1 MILEHIDSP
10 DDLRSLTPE
19 ELEILSAEIRAF
31 IVDAVT
37 ATGGHLGSNLGVVEL
52 TLALHRTFDSPRDVL
67 LWDTGHQAY
76 VHKLVT
82 GRRQSFPQ
90 LRQAHGLSGYPNRTE
105 SEHDWVENSHAS
117 TILSYAHGLASAF
130 ELQGS
135 PRRVVAVVGDGA
147 LTGGMA
153 YEALNNLGHS
163 GTPVVIVL
171 NDNGRSYAPTISRL
185 SLGLTHLRLNPAYV
199 QARQRIRHLIRELPG
214 VGDLAYSG
222 VHGLTSALREVVTPH
237 TFFEALGIR
246 YAGPIDGH
254 DIAGVEQALA
264 NASEWPGPIVVHVMT
279 KKGRGYAPA
288 EEDDIQRLHDVKVA
302 VVAAAEVAAEMGVE
316 LKVDETAGSAG
327 GVGAGVGAAAGGI
340 DAELPVTTF
349 TDAFTRSLLRQ
360 AEADPRIVAITAAMP
375 GPTGLLPFQA
385 RFPDRFVDVGIAE
398 QHAVTAAAGMAMAGM
413 RPVVAV
419 YSTFFS
425 RAFDQANLDVG
436 LHRLPVVLV
445 LDRAGITGDDGP
457 SHHGVLDMALGLSI
471 PGMTVFAPSS
481 AGEVEVMLAEALA
494 IDGPSMI
501 RFPKTP
507 APPVAP
513 GTVGPVGT
521 GLHARCVRSG
531 DGSVCILGVGKLVTA
546 AEEACRLLADEGI
559 DATLWDVRVV
569 SNPDPLMLADAARHA
584 VVITAEDGVRQGGAG
599 MFVADALR
607 ESCPSGA
614 APPVISLGIP
624 RSYIPQDKPDRILAH
639 LGLDAAGI
647 ARSVRAAVGI
657 GPGGAD
663 IGTAPGSAVP
673 AARPRPLG
681 APRPAT
687 MSAQETTD

>member
-10 DDLRSLTPE
+10 ADLRSLTPE
-19 ELEILSAEIRAF
+19 ELVTLSSEIRGF

-82 GRRQSFPQ
+82 GRRDSFPQ
-90 LRQAHGLSGYPNRTE
+90 LRQANGLSGYPNRTE

-130 ELQGS
+130 QLQGS
-135 PRRVVAVVGDGA
+135 QRRVVAVVGDGA

-171 NDNGRSYAPTISRL
+171 NDNGRSYAPTVSRL
-185 SLGLTHLRLNPAYV
+185 SLRMTHLRLNPSYI
-199 QARQRIRHLIRELPG
+199 QARQRIRHIIRELPG

-264 NASEWPGPIVVHVMT
+264 NASEWPGPIVIHVVT
-279 KKGRGYAPA
+279 QKGRGYAPA
-288 EEDDIQRLHDVKVA
+288 EEDDVQRLHDVKVA
-302 VVAAAEVAAEMGVE
+302 VASTDVRPAEAGPSAATDGGGDQGADPEVPEDDLGVA
-316 LKVDETAGSAG
+316 
-327 GVGAGVGAAAGGI
+327 
-340 DAELPVTTF
+340 AELPVTTF
-349 TDAFTRSLLRQ
+349 TDAFTRSLLRH
-360 AEADPRIVAITAAMP
+360 AEADPRIVAVTAAMP

-419 YSTFFS
+419 YSTFVS

-436 LHRLPVVLV
+436 LHGVPVVLV

-457 SHHGVLDMALGLSI
+457 SHHGVLDMALGLAI

-481 AGEVEVMLAEALA
+481 APEVEVMLAEALTL
-494 IDGPSMI
+494 DGPSMI

-507 APPVAP
+507 APWVPP
-513 GTVGPVGT
+513 GTVGT
-521 GLHARCVRSG
+521 GLHARKVRTG
-531 DGSVCILGVGKLVTA
+531 DGSVCVLAVGKMVTA
-546 AEEACRLLADEGI
+546 AEEAARQLEAEGI
-559 DATLWDVRVV
+559 DLTVWDVRVV
-569 SNPDPLMLADAARHA
+569 SDPDPAMLADAGGHA

-599 MFVADALR
+599 MFIADALR
-607 ESCPSGA
+607 ASCPQGS
-614 APPVISLGIP
+614 APPIISLGIP
-624 RSYIPQDKPDRILAH
+624 RAFIPQDKPDRILAR
-639 LGLDAAGI
+639 LGLDGAGL
-647 ARSVRAAVGI
+647 ARSAREALG
-657 GPGGAD
+657 
-663 IGTAPGSAVP
+663 
-673 AARPRPLG
+673 ARPEAVTEEAGSQDSPILP
-681 APRPAT
+681 ASLPAT
-687 MSAQETTD
+687 LTARDTTD

>member
-10 DDLRSLTPE
+10 ADLRSLTPE
-19 ELEILSAEIRAF
+19 ELATLSSEIRRF

-82 GRRQSFPQ
+82 GRRDSFPQ
-90 LRQAHGLSGYPNRTE
+90 LRQADGLSGYPNRTE

-130 ELQGS
+130 QLQGS
-135 PRRVVAVVGDGA
+135 QRRVVAVVGDGA

-171 NDNGRSYAPTISRL
+171 NDNGRSYAPTVSRL
-185 SLGLTHLRLNPAYV
+185 SLSLTHLRLNPSYV
-199 QARQRIRHLIRELPG
+199 QARQRIRHIIRELPG

-279 KKGRGYAPA
+279 QKGRGYAPA

-302 VVAAAEVAAEMGVE
+302 VASTDARPADAGPTAAVNGEGGRESDPEVPEDDLDVA
-316 LKVDETAGSAG
+316 
-327 GVGAGVGAAAGGI
+327 
-340 DAELPVTTF
+340 AELPVTTF
-349 TDAFTRSLLRQ
+349 TDAFTRSLLRH
-360 AEADPRIVAITAAMP
+360 AEADPRIVAVTAAMP
-375 GPTGLLPFQA
+375 GPTGLLPFEA

-419 YSTFFS
+419 YSTFVS

-436 LHRLPVVLV
+436 LHGVPVVLV

-457 SHHGVLDMALGLSI
+457 SHHGVLDMALGLAI

-481 AGEVEVMLAEALA
+481 APEVEVMLAEALTL
-494 IDGPSMI
+494 DGPSMI

-507 APPVAP
+507 APWVPP
-513 GTVGPVGT
+513 GTVGT
-521 GLHARCVRSG
+521 GLHARKVRTG
-531 DGSVCILGVGKLVTA
+531 DGSVCVLAVGKMVTA
-546 AEEACRLLADEGI
+546 AEEAARQLEGEGI
-559 DATLWDVRVV
+559 DITVWDVRVV
-569 SNPDPLMLADAARHA
+569 SDPDPAMLADAGLHD

-599 MFVADALR
+599 MFIADALR
-607 ESCPSGA
+607 ASRPQGS
-614 APPVISLGIP
+614 APPIISLGIP
-624 RSYIPQDKPDRILAH
+624 RAFIPQDKPDRILAR
-639 LGLDAAGI
+639 LGLDGDGL
-647 ARSVRAAVGI
+647 ARSVREALG
-657 GPGGAD
+657 
-663 IGTAPGSAVP
+663 
-673 AARPRPLG
+673 ARPEAVTEEIGSEEGSILPSSL
-681 APRPAT
+681 PAT
-687 MSAQETTD
+687 LTAHDTTD